1 MTGGHRF
8 GNLNIFFNDVM
19 VYGGARRMFSVN
31 KYYLMNSVLLKI
43 RRRR

>member
-31 KYYLMNSVLLKI
+31 KYNLMNKVVLKI
-43 RRRR
+43 KRRR